1 MSKRM
6 TLISAETFERALAEA
21 QAGII
26 SPDEGLFGPASLLW
40 QVGREAITF
49 LGAGRAALLQTA
61 HPFVAAA
68 IDQHSDVR
76 TDPTA
81 RFRRTF
87 SHVFDMVFGSEQ
99 EAVAAARKVRGV
111 HNHIHGELQSTLGRY
126 EAGTTYSAHDLD
138 AVRWVHATL
147 WDTAL
152 RVHDMFLPELDSAA
166 RDLYWQE
173 TLRFAALF
181 GLTAE
186 VMPQTFDAF
195 AAYMEETLAS
205 DMLSVGPEAKDIAD
219 HLLKGKGGARALP
232 KWYVAVTAG
241 LLPPALRDAYGLT
254 FGPIDR
260 RRAERAIR
268 RLQTLH
274 PRLPAKLRYVPT
286 FHRAEARLKGKVEPD
301 IVTRSLEKLWLGKFG
316 L

>member
-1 MSKRM
+1 MAM
-6 TLISAETFERALAEA
+6 IAEETFERALADA
-21 QAGII
+21 TASVTI
-26 SPDEGLFGPASLLW
+26 PVEGLFGPSSLMW

-87 SHVFDMVFGSEQ
+87 TNVFDMVFGSEQ
-99 EAVAAARKVRGV
+99 DALAAARKVRAV
-111 HNHIHGELQSTLGRY
+111 HNHIHGELQTTHGRFD
-126 EAGTTYSAHDLD
+126 AGTPYSAHDLD

-152 RVHDMFLPELDSAA
+152 RVHDMFLPELDSEA

-173 TLRFAALF
+173 ALRFGALF
-181 GLTAE
+181 GLTAD
-186 VMPQTFDAF
+186 VMPKSFDAF
-195 AAYMEETLAS
+195 TAYMEETLAS
-205 DMLSVGPEAKDIAD
+205 DMLVVGPEAKDIAD
-219 HLLKGKGGARALP
+219 HLLKGKGGAHALP
-232 KWYVAVTAG
+232 KWYVAITAG
-241 LLPPALRDAYGLT
+241 LLPPPLRDAYGLT

-274 PRLPAKLRYVPT
+274 PRLPGKLRYVPT
-286 FHRAEARLKGKVEPD
+286 FHRAEARLKGKPAPD
-301 IVTRSLEKLWLGKFG
+301 LVTRSLEKIWLGKSG

>member
-1 MSKRM
+1 MPN
-6 TLISAETFERALAEA
+6 ISQQTFEAALAEA
-21 QAGII
+21 QAGITD
-26 SPDEGLFGPASLLW
+26 PNEGLFGPASLMW

-68 IDQHSDVR
+68 IDRHSDVR

-87 SHVFDMVFGSEQ
+87 TNVFDMVFGSEQ
-99 EAVAAARKVRGV
+99 DAVAAARKVRGV
-111 HNHIHGELQSTLGRY
+111 HNHIHGELQSTHGHY
-126 EAGTTYSAHDLD
+126 VTGTTYSAHDQG

-152 RVHDMFLPELDSAA
+152 RVHDMFLPELGSAA

-181 GLTAE
+181 GLTSD
-186 VMPQTFDAF
+186 VMPKDFNAF

-241 LLPPALRDAYGLT
+241 LLPPPLRDAYGLT
-254 FGPIDR
+254 FGPVDR

-268 RLQTLH
+268 RLQILH
-274 PRLPAKLRYVPT
+274 PRLPGKLRYVPT
-286 FHRAEARLKGKVEPD
+286 FHRAEARLKGKPAPD

>member
-1 MSKRM
+1 M
-6 TLISAETFERALAEA
+6 TQISEETFEKALGEA
-21 QAGII
+21 TSGTRD
-26 SPDEGLFGPASLLW
+26 PDEGLFGPASLMW

-87 SHVFDMVFGSEQ
+87 ANVFDMVFGSEQ
-99 EAVAAARKVRGV
+99 DAIAAARKVRAV
-111 HNHIHGELQSTLGRY
+111 HNHIHGELQTTHGRY

-152 RVHDMFLPELDSAA
+152 RVHDMFLPELGSAA

-181 GLTAE
+181 GLTSD
-186 VMPQTFDAF
+186 VMPQDFKAF
-195 AAYMEETLAS
+195 AAYMDETLAS

-219 HLLKGKGGARALP
+219 HLLKGKGSARAMP
-232 KWYVAVTAG
+232 KWYVSVTAG

-254 FGPIDR
+254 FGPVDR

-268 RLQTLH
+268 RLQALH

-286 FHRAEARLKGKVEPD
+286 FHRAEARLKGKAAPD
-301 IVTRSLEKLWLGKFG
+301 LVTRSLEKLWLGKFG